1 MVGGIPFHESLHQ
14 EHLLNYY
21 GYQVCRHGGLVDF
34 ADFKEN
40 FSNHLKNKLFDFS
53 KRPLSEDTF
62 KIEKYHNFI
71 IENRINHEGF
81 IKNTGRKLNLD
92 FSSHVF
98 ITKLIKSAEI
108 HTGQRFKI
116 YKNQIEFRV
125 VRPGSNDNNP
135 LHRDHWFPYF
145 TPLLNVYV
153 PLSGS
158 YCNSSLGIVPFS
170 HKWSDQDVV
179 PSFTYDDILQGT
191 KTTKVNGIK
200 TSVPEIKTS
209 RKKIQLHRPDVLEG
223 DFMLFSPLCVH
234 GGGGN
239 DSFSTRFS
247 LEFRLEVVK

>member
-98 ITKLIKSAEI
+98 ITKLIKYIPAQLAAPSAN
-108 HTGQRFKI
+108 F
-116 YKNQIEFRV
+116 
-125 VRPGSNDNNP
+125 
-135 LHRDHWFPYF
+135 
-145 TPLLNVYV
+145 
-153 PLSGS
+153 
-158 YCNSSLGIVPFS
+158 
-170 HKWSDQDVV
+170 
-179 PSFTYDDILQGT
+179 
-191 KTTKVNGIK
+191 KTTFVW
-200 TSVPEIKTS
+200 
-209 RKKIQLHRPDVLEG
+209 
-223 DFMLFSPLCVH
+223 DFRIYRIL
-234 GGGGN
+234 
-239 DSFSTRFS
+239 
-247 LEFRLEVVK
+247 LEF